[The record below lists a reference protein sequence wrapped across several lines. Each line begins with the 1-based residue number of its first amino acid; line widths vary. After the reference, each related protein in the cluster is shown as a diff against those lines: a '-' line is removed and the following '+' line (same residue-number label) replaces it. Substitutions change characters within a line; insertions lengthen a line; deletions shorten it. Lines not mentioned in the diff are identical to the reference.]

1 MANSAS
7 DRAAALPLLPLYIAL
22 RYVGAGRGGGLVSFM
37 SAVSILGLALG
48 IALLLTVLSIM
59 NGFDREMRQNVLGI
73 VPHITLRA
81 EAGLNTE
88 QWRALRS
95 EFSADADIE
104 SVSPIIETQAVVATA
119 AGNSGVAAN
128 GVDPEL
134 EAEYSAIDRFMVAGG
149 LGVLGDT
156 HWGIVLGEALAL
168 DLKVSLGERVRLY
181 SPALAVNPLTPIV
194 NFRDFEVSGVFR
206 VGSRDLDS
214 RLVLINRDAA
224 RALFRL
230 RGPQNAL
237 WLRIGDVLEAQ
248 NLLREIAPQLP
259 PEVAA
264 DSWISQFGAVYENIR
279 FSRDLIGFLLWLL
292 VAVAAFNLVVSLIMI
307 VRDKRA
313 DIAVL
318 RALGADPG
326 IINRIFLWQGALIGA
341 TGIVLGLVA
350 GILGSLYVGDLAR
363 FIEARLGVELLNA
376 DIYPMDYL
384 PSSLQFDDILIVC
397 AGVLLLSLLATVY
410 PARRAAAVRPAVA
423 LRAE

>member
-1 MANSAS
+1 MANSAP
-7 DRAAALPLLPLYIAL
+7 DRAVALPRYIAL
-22 RYVGAGRGGGLVSFM
+22 RYVSAGRGSGLVSFM

-59 NGFDREMRQNVLGI
+59 NGFDREMRRNVLGI

-81 EAGLNTE
+81 ETGLNAE
-88 QWRALRS
+88 QWQALQS
-95 EFSADADIE
+95 QLPAGAGIE
-104 SVSPIIETQAVVATA
+104 SVSPIIEMQAVVATE
-119 AGNSGVAAN
+119 AGNSGVMAN

-134 EAEYSAIDRFMVAGG
+134 EAEYSAIDRFMLAGG
-149 LGVLGDT
+149 LEELGDT
-156 HWGIVLGEALAL
+156 HWGIVLGEPLAQ
-168 DLKVSLGERVRLY
+168 DLGVDIGERVRLY
-181 SPALAVNPLTPIV
+181 SPAIAVNPLTPVV
-194 NFRDFEVSGVFR
+194 NFREFEVSGIFR
-206 VGSRDLDS
+206 VGSQDIDS
-214 RLVLINRDAA
+214 RLVLINRAAA

-237 WLRIGDVLEAQ
+237 WLRTGDVLEAQ
-248 NLLREIAPQLP
+248 NLLQEIAPQLP
-259 PEVAA
+259 PDVTA

-292 VAVAAFNLVVSLIMI
+292 IAVAAFNLVVSLIMI

-318 RALGADPG
+318 RALGAEPG
-326 IINRIFLWQGALIGA
+326 IINRIFLWQGALIGV
-341 TGIVLGLVA
+341 TGIVLGLTA
-350 GILGSLYVGDLAR
+350 GILGSLYISDLAR
-363 FIEARLGVELLNA
+363 FIEASLGVELLNA

-384 PSSLQFDDILIVC
+384 PSSLQLSDIVTVS
-397 AGVLLLSLLATVY
+397 AGVLLLSLLATIY

>member
-1 MANSAS
+1 MANSAP
-7 DRAAALPLLPLYIAL
+7 DRAVALPRYIAL
-22 RYVGAGRGGGLVSFM
+22 RYVGAGRGRGLVSFM

-73 VPHITLRA
+73 VPHISLRA
-81 EAGLNTE
+81 ETGLGAEAWQDLQDELAAG
-88 QWRALRS
+88 AG
-95 EFSADADIE
+95 IE
-104 SVSPIIETQAVVATA
+104 SISPIIEMQAVVATD
-119 AGNSGVAAN
+119 AGNSGVMAN
-128 GVDPEL
+128 GVDPAL
-134 EAEYSAIDRFMVAGG
+134 ESEYSVIDRFMLAGG
-149 LGVLGDT
+149 LDALGDT
-156 HWGIVLGEALAL
+156 RWGIVLGDTLARNLEA
-168 DLKVSLGERVRLY
+168 SLGDRVRLY

-194 NFRDFEVSGVFR
+194 NFREFEVSGIFR
-206 VGSRDLDS
+206 VGSQDLDS

-230 RGPQNAL
+230 RDSRNAL
-237 WLRIGDVLEAQ
+237 WLRTGDVLDAEA
-248 NLLREIAPQLP
+248 LLQDIAPLLP
-259 PEVAA
+259 PDITA

-279 FSRDLIGFLLWLL
+279 FSRDLISFLLWLL
-292 VAVAAFNLVVSLIMI
+292 IAVAAFNLVVSLIMI

-318 RALGADPG
+318 RALGAEPG
-326 IINRIFLWQGALIGA
+326 IINRIFLWQGALIGM
-341 TGIVLGLVA
+341 TGIGLGLAA
-350 GILGSLYVGDLAR
+350 GIAGSLYISDIAR
-363 FIEARLGVELLNA
+363 FIEARLGVQLLNA

-384 PSSLQFDDILIVC
+384 PSSLQFSDIVTVS

>member
-1 MANSAS
+1 MANSAP
-7 DRAAALPLLPLYIAL
+7 DRAVALPRYIAL
-22 RYVGAGRGGGLVSFM
+22 RYVSAGRGSGLVSFM

-81 EAGLNTE
+81 ETGLNAE
-88 QWRALRS
+88 QWQALQS
-95 EFSADADIE
+95 QLAAGAGIE
-104 SVSPIIETQAVVATA
+104 SISPIIEMQAVVATE
-119 AGNSGVAAN
+119 AGNSGVMAN

-134 EAEYSAIDRFMVAGG
+134 EAEYSAIDRFMLAGG
-149 LGVLGDT
+149 LEELGDT
-156 HWGIVLGEALAL
+156 HWGVVLGEPLAR
-168 DLKVSLGERVRLY
+168 DLQVELGDRVRLY
-181 SPALAVNPLTPIV
+181 SPAIAVNPLTPVV
-194 NFRDFEVSGVFR
+194 NFREFEVSGIFR
-206 VGSRDLDS
+206 VGSGDIDS

-237 WLRIGDVLEAQ
+237 WLRTGDVLEAQ
-248 NLLREIAPQLP
+248 NLLQEIAPQLP
-259 PEVAA
+259 PDVTA

-292 VAVAAFNLVVSLIMI
+292 IAVAAFNLVVSLIMI

-318 RALGADPG
+318 RALGAEPG
-326 IINRIFLWQGALIGA
+326 IINRIFLWQGALIGV
-341 TGIVLGLVA
+341 TGIVLGLTA
-350 GILGSLYVGDLAR
+350 GILGSLYISDLAR
-363 FIEARLGVELLNA
+363 FIEASLGVELLNA

-384 PSSLQFDDILIVC
+384 PSSLQFSDIVTVS
-397 AGVLLLSLLATVY
+397 AGVLLLSLLTTIY

>member
-1 MANSAS
+1 MVNSAP
-7 DRAAALPLLPLYIAL
+7 DRAAPLPRYIAW
-22 RYVGAGRGGGLVSFM
+22 RYVSAGRGSGLVSFM

-73 VPHITLRA
+73 VPHISLRA
-81 EAGLNTE
+81 EAGLGAE
-88 QWRALRS
+88 EWQDLQDELA
-95 EFSADADIE
+95 AGAGIE
-104 SVSPIIETQAVVATA
+104 SISPIIEMQAVVATG
-119 AGNSGVAAN
+119 AGNSGVMAN
-128 GVDPEL
+128 GVDPAL
-134 EAEYSAIDRFMVAGG
+134 ESEFSAIDRFMLAGG
-149 LGVLGDT
+149 LDVLGDT
-156 HWGIVLGEALAL
+156 RWGIVLGDTLARNLEAG
-168 DLKVSLGERVRLY
+168 LGDRVRLY

-194 NFRDFEVSGVFR
+194 NFREFEVSGIFR
-206 VGSRDLDS
+206 VGSQDLDS

-230 RGPQNAL
+230 RDSRNAL
-237 WLRIGDVLEAQ
+237 WLRTGDVLDAEA
-248 NLLREIAPQLP
+248 LLQDIAPLLP
-259 PEVAA
+259 PDITA

-279 FSRDLIGFLLWLL
+279 FSRDLISFLLWLL
-292 VAVAAFNLVVSLIMI
+292 IAVAAFNLVVSLIMI

-318 RALGADPG
+318 RALGAEPG
-326 IINRIFLWQGALIGA
+326 VINRIFLWQGALIGM
-341 TGIVLGLVA
+341 TGIGLGLAA
-350 GILGSLYVGDLAR
+350 GIAGSLYISDLAR
-363 FIEARLGVELLNA
+363 FIETRLGVQLLNA

-384 PSSLQFDDILIVC
+384 PSSLQFSDIVTVS

>member
-1 MANSAS
+1 MANSAP
-7 DRAAALPLLPLYIAL
+7 DRAVTLPRYIAW
-22 RYVGAGRGGGLVSFM
+22 RYVSAGRGSGLVSFM

-73 VPHITLRA
+73 VPHISLRA
-81 EAGLNTE
+81 ETVLGAEAWQALQDELAAG
-88 QWRALRS
+88 AG
-95 EFSADADIE
+95 IE
-104 SVSPIIETQAVVATA
+104 SVSPIIEMQAVVATG
-119 AGNSGVAAN
+119 AGNSGVMAN
-128 GVDPEL
+128 GVDPGL
-134 EAEYSAIDRFMVAGG
+134 ESEFSAIDRFMLAGG
-149 LGVLGDT
+149 LDALGDT
-156 HWGIVLGEALAL
+156 RWGIVLGDTLARNLEAG
-168 DLKVSLGERVRLY
+168 LGDRVRLY

-194 NFRDFEVSGVFR
+194 NFREFEVSGIFR
-206 VGSRDLDS
+206 VGSQDLDS

-230 RGPQNAL
+230 RDSRNAL
-237 WLRIGDVLEAQ
+237 WLRTGDVLEAEA
-248 NLLREIAPQLP
+248 LLQDIAPLLP
-259 PEVAA
+259 PDITA

-279 FSRDLIGFLLWLL
+279 FSRDLISFLLWLL
-292 VAVAAFNLVVSLIMI
+292 IAVAAFNLVVSLIMI

-318 RALGADPG
+318 RALGAEPG
-326 IINRIFLWQGALIGA
+326 VINRIFLWQGALIGM
-341 TGIVLGLVA
+341 TGIGLGLAA
-350 GILGSLYVGDLAR
+350 GIAGSLYISDLAR
-363 FIEARLGVELLNA
+363 FIEARLGVQLLNA

-384 PSSLQFDDILIVC
+384 PSSLQFGDIVTVS

>member
-1 MANSAS
+1 MASSAP
-7 DRAAALPLLPLYIAL
+7 DRAAPLPRYIAW
-22 RYVGAGRGGGLVSFM
+22 RYVSAGRGSGLVSFM

-73 VPHITLRA
+73 VPHISLRA
-81 EAGLNTE
+81 ETVLAAEAWQALQDELAAG
-88 QWRALRS
+88 AG
-95 EFSADADIE
+95 IE
-104 SVSPIIETQAVVATA
+104 SVSPIIEMQAVVATD
-119 AGNSGVAAN
+119 AGNSGVMAN
-128 GVDPEL
+128 GVDPAL
-134 EAEYSAIDRFMVAGG
+134 ESEFSAIDRFMLAGG
-149 LGVLGDT
+149 LDALGDT
-156 HWGIVLGEALAL
+156 RWGIVLGDTLARNLEAG
-168 DLKVSLGERVRLY
+168 LGDRVRLY

-194 NFRDFEVSGVFR
+194 NFREFEVSGIFR
-206 VGSRDLDS
+206 VGSQDLDS

-230 RGPQNAL
+230 RDSRNAL
-237 WLRIGDVLEAQ
+237 WLRTGDVLEAEA
-248 NLLREIAPQLP
+248 LLQEIAPLLP
-259 PEVAA
+259 PDITA

-279 FSRDLIGFLLWLL
+279 FSRDLISFLLWLL
-292 VAVAAFNLVVSLIMI
+292 IAVAAFNLVVSLIMI

-318 RALGADPG
+318 RALGAEPG
-326 IINRIFLWQGALIGA
+326 VINRIFLWQGALIGM
-341 TGIVLGLVA
+341 TGIGLGLAA
-350 GILGSLYVGDLAR
+350 GIAGSLYISDLAR
-363 FIEARLGVELLNA
+363 FIEMRFGVQLLNA

-384 PSSLQFDDILIVC
+384 PSSLQFSDIVTVS